1 VSLNYQQPDIT
12 VGEMSRANSNFSEN
26 RLEQG
31 LDLDK
36 IISMNKIEFL
46 NSGVIANSGNAFVH
60 SNTLQSGRVDVGTD
74 IGADV
79 DTTAHRFATT
89 SSSGAVLGILSN
101 LARDRIKLHYVRA
114 SSPAMLGNVEFL
126 DASSPAQVRNVL
138 GLAQSSPYDLII
150 TSGLSIHGNVGFYGV
165 GSTAKQTVTGSRG
178 GNAALQSLLTALATI
193 GLITDS
199 TTAEPSPAETHMVR
213 ALRNVGR
220 DRTTTVWTAA
230 PEIEQIDSAGAPAA
244 ERQARASR

>member
-1 VSLNYQQPDIT
+1 MVVGQHLISFGTGSTTGNFVLDLSGVTAGSLALGNVSLNYQQPDIT

-178 GNAALQSLLTALATI
+178 GNAALQSLLTARATI

-199 TTAEPSPAETHMVR
+199 TTA
-213 ALRNVGR
+213 
-220 DRTTTVWTAA
+220 
-230 PEIEQIDSAGAPAA
+230 
-244 ERQARASR
+244 